1 MALSPAQSEKLS
13 QLSKEQLL
21 EFIDML
27 QKNWWNLQ
35 NNYIL
40 YPFQD
45 NFKIKKLPKL
55 SLKPVNFKEWL
66 RRTFGLMLNLQRFL
80 SQGSF

>member
-1 MALSPAQSEKLS
+1 MALSPAQAEKLS

-21 EFIDML
+21 EFIDMQ

-40 YPFQD
+40 YI
-45 NFKIKKLPKL
+45 N
-55 SLKPVNFKEWL
+55 NEY
-66 RRTFGLMLNLQRFL
+66 GE
-80 SQGSF
+80 

>member
-13 QLSKEQLL
+13 QMSKEQLL
-21 EFIDML
+21 AYIDML

-40 YPFQD
+40 FLNNKYH
-45 NFKIKKLPKL
+45 
-55 SLKPVNFKEWL
+55 SL
-66 RRTFGLMLNLQRFL
+66 
-80 SQGSF
+80 